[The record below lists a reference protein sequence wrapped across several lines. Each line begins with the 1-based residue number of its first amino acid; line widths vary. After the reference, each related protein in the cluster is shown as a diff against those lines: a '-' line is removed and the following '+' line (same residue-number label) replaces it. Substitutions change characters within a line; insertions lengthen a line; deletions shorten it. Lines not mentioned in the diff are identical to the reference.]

1 MGANEVENFLE
12 HYGVKGMQWGK
23 RRSRSERQG
32 AKDAKEFVDAKL
44 FYGQGAGTRRKLI
57 KARVE
62 SNKKRLGSEYS
73 DAFDAAVGN
82 RDVGKA
88 RDKAVR
94 TRKVRDVKTKNKQ
107 RAGAVARRV
116 TGQMGTQA
124 AFTGLALTGAAY
136 VKSPKGQA
144 RMKSAANKIK
154 STSAHKKGAK
164 VINSYLKRQGL

>member
-1 MGANEVENFLE
+1 MDYSEVDNFLE
-12 HYGVKGMQWGK
+12 HYGVKGMQWGR

-62 SNKKRLGSEYS
+62 SNKKRLGTEYA
-73 DAFDAAVGN
+73 DAFDAAVSG

-94 TRKVRDVKTKNKQ
+94 TRKVKDAKTKNKQ

-136 VKSPKGQA
+136 AKSPQGQA
-144 RMKSAANKIK
+144 RMKSTVNKVKNSAATKQGARK
-154 STSAHKKGAK
+154 LKKFL
-164 VINSYLKRQGL
+164 NQ